1 MIHPILQA
9 RLRPAA
15 RRLARRAF
23 WWRLA
28 AGWAAAAGLGAAVW
42 AGQRLS
48 GWSSSLAWEVA
59 AGLGVVVAGWLAARG
74 RRRHPDWRALAARIE
89 AAHPE
94 LEGRLLT
101 AVEQDAVTRRGL
113 GFLQQRVVFEA
124 CDHAQRNN
132 WRRTVPWWGLP
143 LAHAAHLAALA
154 AFLAVIW
161 SLRTAA
167 PPTLLAAPPARGLT
181 VTPGDLELERGH
193 SLVVLARFGGLVPGS
208 ADLVL
213 REPGAPERRLAM
225 TRSLN
230 DPLFGGSVTE
240 VTNSLTYHVEYPGG
254 RSQEFTVT
262 VFEHPRLLGAD
273 ADLAFPAFTALP
285 PKRIPDTRRVTA
297 VEGTRVTLALR
308 LNKPVKAARLVPKD
322 PVAAAVPLT
331 PASNQPAATLDGFTL
346 QASQTY
352 DLRLEDADGRTNKE
366 PAPFTFSALP
376 NRPPELRLTS
386 PRGDLRPSPI
396 EELAFAGTVWD
407 DFGVRAYGLA
417 HLRPGGDPVWIE
429 LGRDVPGREKRAF
442 NHLLRLE
449 ELALQPADLL
459 SWFVWAEDLGPDGE
473 PRRTTGDLYFGE
485 VRPFDEIFRE
495 GESMAGGQQAQQQGG
510 EPEGGPSAQLAEL
523 QKQIMSATWKLLR
536 DQPAARNRARSSQ
549 VAPADSPQSF
559 APGPP
564 ASRTGPR
571 HRGSG
576 RPDFMAQRAAERP
589 APARPPAPAAEAGN
603 PREAPG
609 EAPKP
614 GDDLGVVRAA
624 QEQALERAREAG
636 AEVADPRLAALW
648 ETAQR
653 AMREA
658 LEKLEA
664 AGKTPEALRE
674 AFAAQQAAY
683 QALLRLQER
692 EYAVT
697 RGRNQQGQSGGS
709 SRQQQMRRQLD
720 QLELTQSE
728 NRYATETRARAPDP
742 PERREQLQ
750 TLNRLRELARRQ
762 QDLNERLREL
772 QTALEA
778 ARTPAERE
786 ALRRELKRLQEQ
798 ERQVL
803 ADMDELQ
810 QRLDR
815 PENQSRLGDT
825 RQQLEQTRQDVQRAA
840 EAIEDGA
847 LSRALAAGSR
857 ARDQMER
864 MREDLRR
871 ASAGEFAEELR
882 ELRAGA
888 RELTREQETLAR
900 LLDALSDPG
909 RRTLNDAEARQ
920 ELLDRLARQKQRLT
934 NVLGQATALSQLTE
948 EAEPLVSRQLYDT
961 LRRFSQDDAVQM
973 KQMRQE
979 LLERGLL
986 TYSLDDRLQ
995 QAAEQDGQGLEL
1007 TAEMLRQGYLRQAD
1021 AAEARTRT
1029 DLQTLR
1035 QGVEQAAEKVLGD
1048 DAEAL
1053 RLAQRELRDLAEQV
1067 EREIAAAGGNPSQD
1081 REGQAGDRQTGR
1093 EDRAD
1098 GHDTERAD
1106 SAQTGREGREGSP
1119 AGAESAES
1127 QSTDSQSL
1135 RGGQAAANR
1144 DSSAAEQPRAG
1155 NQPGGRAGGASS
1167 DSPNQEA
1174 GPRTARSTD
1183 ASDREGSGPRA
1194 GGESATAAREPGRP
1208 AGAETRGADRR
1219 SGGAATG
1226 PGGRGARLPFDL
1238 DQVLGGPRDLAGGP
1252 ITGDDFANWSD
1263 RLREVEELVEYPE
1276 LRSLL
1281 GNARERARQM
1291 RQEFRRDL
1299 KKPDWAVV
1307 RLQIVRPLVE
1317 VRDQIAEELARREPR
1332 DQLVPVDRDPVPARF
1347 SELVRRYY
1355 EELGRTPPP

>member
-1 MIHPILQA
+1 MIHPVLQA

-28 AGWAAAAGLGAAVW
+28 AGWAVAAALGAAIW
-42 AGQRLS
+42 AGQRFS
-48 GWSSSLAWEVA
+48 GWSSSLAWAVV
-59 AGLGVVVAGWLAARG
+59 AGLGGVVAGWSAARG
-74 RRRHPDWRALAARIE
+74 RRRQPDWRALAARIE

-101 AVEQDAVTRRGL
+101 AVEQNPVTLRGL

-132 WRRTVPWWGLP
+132 WRRTVPWWSLP
-143 LAHAAHLAALA
+143 LAHVAHLAAFTV
-154 AFLAVIW
+154 FLAVIW
-161 SLRTAA
+161 SLRTTA

-193 SLVVLARFGGLVPGS
+193 SLVVLARFGGSVPAS
-208 ADLVL
+208 SDLVL
-213 REPGAPERRLAM
+213 REPGAAERRLPM

-230 DPLFGGSVTE
+230 DPLFGGSVAE
-240 VTNSLTYHVEYPGG
+240 VTNHLTYHVEYPGG
-254 RSQEFTVT
+254 RSREFTVT

-273 ADLAFPAFTALP
+273 ADLAFPAFAALP

-297 VEGTRVTLALR
+297 VEGTRVTLTLR

-322 PVAAAVPLT
+322 PAAAVVPLT
-331 PASNQPAATLDGFTL
+331 LASNQPAATLEGFTL

-366 PAPFTFSALP
+366 PASFTFSALP
-376 NRPPELRLTS
+376 NRTPELRLTS
-386 PRGDLRPSPI
+386 PRGDLRPSPL
-396 EELAFAGTVWD
+396 EEIAFTGTVWD
-407 DFGVRAYGLA
+407 DFGVLAYGVA

-429 LGRDVPGREKRAF
+429 LGREVPGREKRAF
-442 NHLLRLE
+442 SHLLRLE
-449 ELALQPADLL
+449 ELALQPEDLL

-473 PRRTTGDLYFGE
+473 PRRTTGDLFFGE

-495 GESMAGGQQAQQQGG
+495 GEGMAGGQQAQQGG
-510 EPEGGPSAQLAEL
+510 EQEGSPSAQLAEL

-536 DQPAARNRARSSQ
+536 DQPSARNRARSSQ
-549 VAPADSPQSF
+549 LAPASSPQSF
-559 APGPP
+559 APGRP
-564 ASRTGPR
+564 AGHMGPR
-571 HRGSG
+571 NLVVGQ
-576 RPDFMAQRAAERP
+576 PDFMAQRVAERP
-589 APARPPAPAAEAGN
+589 PPTRPPTPAAEAGGR
-603 PREAPG
+603 REAP
-609 EAPKP
+609 KS
-614 GDDLGVVRAA
+614 GDDLGVVRDA
-624 QEQALERAREAG
+624 QEQALEQAQEAG

-664 AGKTPEALRE
+664 AGKSPEALHE

-692 EYAVT
+692 EYAVS
-697 RGRNQQGQSGGS
+697 RSRNQQGRRGSS
-709 SRQQQMRRQLD
+709 SRQQQMQRQLD

-728 NRYATETRARAPDP
+728 NRYATESRAQAPDT

-786 ALRRELKRLQEQ
+786 AIRRELKRLQEQ
-798 ERQVL
+798 EQQVL

-840 EAIEDGA
+840 EALEEGA
-847 LSRALAAGSR
+847 VSRALAAGSR
-857 ARDQMER
+857 AQDQMER
-864 MREDLRR
+864 MGEDLRR

-888 RELTREQETLAR
+888 RELTREQEALAR
-900 LLDALSDPG
+900 QLDALSDPG
-909 RRTLNDAEARQ
+909 RRTLSDAEARQ
-920 ELLDRLARQKQRLT
+920 ELLDRLAQQKQRLT
-934 NVLGQATALSQLTE
+934 NVLSQATDLSRQTE

-995 QAAEQDGQGLEL
+995 QAAEQEAQGLEL

-1021 AAEARTRT
+1021 AAEARARA

-1053 RLAQRELRDLAEQV
+1053 RLAQRELRDLTEQV
-1067 EREIAAAGGNPSQD
+1067 EREIAAAGDSPSQD
-1081 REGQAGDRQTGR
+1081 REGQADGRQTEPEGRAGDRETDR
-1093 EDRAD
+1093 PDSARAD
-1098 GHDTERAD
+1098 RD
-1106 SAQTGREGREGSP
+1106 GREGPP
-1119 AGAESAES
+1119 AGAESAGS
-1127 QSTDSQSL
+1127 ADSQSP
-1135 RGGQAAANR
+1135 RGEPATTGR
-1144 DSSAAEQPRAG
+1144 DSSATEQARTGNQPG
-1155 NQPGGRAGGASS
+1155 NQPGGGSP
-1167 DSPNQEA
+1167 DSPDQQA

-1183 ASDREGSGPRA
+1183 PSGRADSGPREGA
-1194 GGESATAAREPGRP
+1194 GSAAESREPGRP
-1208 AGAETRGADRR
+1208 DGSQTRGTDRLT
-1219 SGGAATG
+1219 GGVASG

-1238 DQVLGGPRDLAGGP
+1238 DQVLGGPRDAAGGP
-1252 ITGDDFANWSD
+1252 ITGDDFATWSD
-1263 RLREVEELVEYPE
+1263 RLREVEELVEFPE
-1276 LRSLL
+1276 LRSQLAS
-1281 GNARERARQM
+1281 ARERARQM